1 MSVLGITYADFGKGK
16 YELHSG
22 MYEQAK
28 INAYIDKYEKIYLLK
43 LLGVDLYN
51 LFVADL
57 DPATST
63 PVSPEYLYLYDPFQ
77 YDSNCC
83 SICIS
88 EGMIDLVKGF
98 VYFQYLK
105 DQTNQ
110 VWVSGSVQ
118 PTGENSE
125 NVSTLNMMIYTRY
138 NDSIRSYKAIQ
149 GYIMDNST
157 TYSDFNGKSLK
168 TAYWI

>member
-1 MSVLGITYADFGKGK
+1 MSLLNITYQDFGKGK
-16 YELHSG
+16 FELHSG

-28 INAYIDKYEKIYLLK
+28 IDAYINKYEKQYLIK
-43 LLGVDLYN
+43 LMGVDLYN

-57 DPATST
+57 VAGIPTDPIYLALYNSFEYDKATCGGI
-63 PVSPEYLYLYDPFQ
+63 V
-77 YDSNCC
+77 
-83 SICIS
+83 IS
-88 EGMIDLVKGF
+88 EGMIDMVKGF

-110 VWVSGSVQ
+110 VWVSGSVA
-118 PTGENSE
+118 PVGENSD

-138 NDSIRSYKAIQ
+138 NDSIRSFKAIQ
-149 GYIMDNST
+149 QYICDNMT
-157 TYSDFNGKSLK
+157 IYLDYNGKGLK

>member
-1 MSVLGITYADFGKGK
+1 MSILNITYQDFGKGK

-28 INAYIDKYEKIYLLK
+28 INAYIDKYEKIALIK
-43 LLGVDLYN
+43 LMGVSLYN

-57 DPATST
+57 VASVPVDPIYQAIYNSF
-63 PVSPEYLYLYDPFQ
+63 E
-77 YDSNCC
+77 YDSGCGY
-83 SICIS
+83 IVMS
-88 EGMIDLVKGF
+88 EGMIDMVKGF

-118 PTGENSE
+118 PVGENSE

-138 NDSIRSYKAIQ
+138 NDSVRSHRAIQ
-149 GYIMDNST
+149 SYICDNST
-157 TYSDFNGKSLK
+157 VYPDYNGRDRS

>member
-1 MSVLGITYADFGKGK
+1 MSILGITYADFGKGK
-16 YELHSG
+16 YELHKG
-22 MYEQAK
+22 MYEQQK
-28 INAYIDKYEKIYLLK
+28 INQYIDKYEKSYLIK
-43 LLGVDLYN
+43 LLGVDLFN

-57 DPATST
+57 DPVTFKPVT
-63 PVSPEYLYLYDPFQ
+63 PIYLALYDSFE
-77 YDSNCC
+77 YDDSCN
-83 SICIS
+83 IVIS
-88 EGMIDLVKGF
+88 EGMIDVIKGF

-118 PTGENSE
+118 PVGENSD

-149 GYIMDNST
+149 QYICDNLNDYT
-157 TYSDFNGKSLK
+157 DFNGKSLK